1 MPKKQNVP
9 ASGMKIYSLSEKRH
23 YDISE
28 LSGVKVVKSGNRHRI
43 VGVTPGGKSV
53 SRFLSKEMAGSGLLG
68 SLIGMP
74 DGIPGL
80 STLPII
86 GALF

>member
-1 MPKKQNVP
+1 
-9 ASGMKIYSLSEKRH
+9 
-23 YDISE
+23 
-28 LSGVKVVKSGNRHRI
+28 
-43 VGVTPGGKSV
+43 
-53 SRFLSKEMAGSGLLG
+53 MAGSGLLG